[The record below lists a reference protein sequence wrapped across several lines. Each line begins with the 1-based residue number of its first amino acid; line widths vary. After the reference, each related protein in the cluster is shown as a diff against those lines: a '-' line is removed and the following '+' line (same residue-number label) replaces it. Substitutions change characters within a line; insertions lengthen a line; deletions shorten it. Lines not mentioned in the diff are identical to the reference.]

1 MKTLAVA
8 IFLSFSF
15 AGTAFIDSLVDAL
28 RPVKL

>member
-28 RPVKL
+28 LKKI